1 MMFCV
6 MKNTMSN
13 CIKIFLLIFLISQ
26 NTPVFAQ
33 KHNFDV
39 WLADF
44 KKKAIET
51 EGISSATVNKA
62 FSKVKFLKQLLIYD
76 KRQPEFIEKTE
87 TYIGKR
93 VNKKRVLKA
102 KSLLL
107 ENKDLLSRI
116 EKDFGVPKEYLVALW
131 GIETSFGRHLGKV
144 DIISALATLSFDKRR
159 SAYFSKELITILRL
173 IDKKKVKLENLY
185 GSWAGAHG
193 NFQFM
198 PSSIKNYAIDYDKD
212 GTIDLVNSLE
222 DSFASAANYL
232 SKIGWNNN
240 YPWGQEVTSSKQINL
255 NIITTDAR
263 KLTKSFTKNK
273 WQELGINNEI
283 LFKSKTKL
291 KLVRPDGDAGPL
303 FLVSS
308 NYEKL
313 LHWNRSLRFAI
324 TIGIFADKI
333 KNEI

>member
-1 MMFCV
+1 MIFCV
-6 MKNTMSN
+6 IKNTMSN
-13 CIKIFLLIFLISQ
+13 CIKIILFIFLIFQ
-26 NTPVFAQ
+26 NTPVSAQ
-33 KHNFDV
+33 NHNFDIWV
-39 WLADF
+39 VDF
-44 KKKAIET
+44 KKKAIEK
-51 EGISSATVNKA
+51 EGISSVTVNKA
-62 FSKVKFLKQLLIYD
+62 FSRVKFLKKLLIYD

-107 ENKDLLSRI
+107 ENKNLLSRI

-131 GIETSFGRHLGKV
+131 GIETSFGRHRGKV

-198 PSSIKNYAIDYDKD
+198 PSSINNYAIDYDKD
-212 GTIDLVNSLE
+212 GQIDLVNSLE

-232 SKIGWNNN
+232 KTIGWNKEIS
-240 YPWGQEVTSSKQINL
+240 WGYKAISADKIDNSLVTV
-255 NIITTDAR
+255 DAR
-263 KLTKSFTKNK
+263 KLKKTLSRND
-273 WQELGINNEI
+273 LINNKI
-283 LFKSKTKL
+283 SIKNNKKAKGNFKL
-291 KLVRPDGDAGPL
+291 IRPDGKDGPI
-303 FLVSS
+303 FLVTT

-313 LHWNRSLRFAI
+313 LNWNRSLRFAI
-324 TIGIFADKI
+324 TVGLFADLL
-333 KNEI
+333 KNA

>member
-1 MMFCV
+1 

-13 CIKIFLLIFLISQ
+13 CIKFFLFIFLISQ

-44 KKKAIET
+44 KKKAIEK

-107 ENKDLLSRI
+107 ENKNLLSRI

-131 GIETSFGRHLGKV
+131 GIETSFGRHRGKV
-144 DIISALATLSFDKRR
+144 NIISALATLSFDKRR

-198 PSSIKNYAIDYDKD
+198 PSSINNYAIDYDKD
-212 GTIDLVNSLE
+212 GQIDLVNSLE

-232 SKIGWNNN
+232 KTIGWNEKIS
-240 YPWGQEVTSSKQINL
+240 WGYRAISADKIDNSLVTI
-255 NIITTDAR
+255 DAR
-263 KLTKSFTKNK
+263 KLKKTLSKND
-273 WQELGINNEI
+273 LINNKI
-283 LFKSKTKL
+283 SIKNNKKVKGNYKL
-291 KLVRPDGDAGPL
+291 IRPDGKDGPI
-303 FLVSS
+303 FLVTT

-313 LHWNRSLRFAI
+313 LNWNRSLRFAI
-324 TIGIFADKI
+324 TVGLFADLL
-333 KNEI
+333 KNA